1 MNKKATFEDVINGPY
16 FIDDSKLPSAEES
29 KKIVIPKE
37 LEEKLDAELEE
48 IAHKYGL
55 Y

>member
-1 MNKKATFEDVINGPY
+1 MDREELIAKELGLSYV
-16 FIDDSKLPSAEES
+16 IDDSKMPSAEES
-29 KKIVIPKE
+29 KKIVIPPE
-37 LEEKLDAELEE
+37 LEEKLRKSSDE

>member
-1 MNKKATFEDVINGPY
+1 MNKKATFINGPY
-16 FIDDSKLPSAEES
+16 FIDDSKMPSAEES

>member
-1 MNKKATFEDVINGPY
+1 MDKKATFEDVINGPY
-16 FIDDSKLPSAEES
+16 FIDDSKMPSAEES
-29 KKIVIPKE
+29 KKIVIPPE
-37 LEEKLDAELEE
+37 LREKLREGRDE

>member
-1 MNKKATFEDVINGPY
+1 MLKEINGEL
-16 FIDDSKLPSAEES
+16 IDLADDSKMPSAEES
-29 KKIVIPKE
+29 KKIVIPNE

>member
-1 MNKKATFEDVINGPY
+1 MDREEFLAKEMGWSYV
-16 FIDDSKLPSAEES
+16 IDDSKMPSAKES
-29 KKIVIPKE
+29 KKIVIPPDLRE
-37 LEEKLDAELEE
+37 RLREGRDE

>member
-1 MNKKATFEDVINGPY
+1 MLMEIDGKMIDLA
-16 FIDDSKLPSAEES
+16 DDSKMPSAEES
-29 KKIVIPKE
+29 KKIVIPPE
-37 LEEKLDAELEE
+37 LEEKFRKSHDE